1 MSDPLHVNVGS
12 KESGV
17 FVSVLDS
24 TRLMTS
30 CLTHGN
36 QQILAEEKTEGKE
49 GARREKEGKEG
60 EKGGSKGRR
69 WKQRQQD
76 RSRIEAARDDRS
88 ALTTEER
95 THSSTAGVVRG
106 RGRAQAAGEGAA
118 NPEVGAVSAGGTRT
132 SA

>member
-1 MSDPLHVNVGS
+1 MSDPVHVNVGS

-17 FVSVLDS
+17 LVSVLGS

-88 ALTTEER
+88 ALTT
-95 THSSTAGVVRG
+95 HSSTAGVVRG